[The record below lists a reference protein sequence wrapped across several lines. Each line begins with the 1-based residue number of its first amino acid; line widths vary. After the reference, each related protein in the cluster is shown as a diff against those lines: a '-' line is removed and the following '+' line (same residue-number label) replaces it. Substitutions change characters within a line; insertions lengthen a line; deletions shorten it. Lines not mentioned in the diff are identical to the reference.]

1 MNVELLSAGAAKGL
15 VEALQPAFR
24 APTGADVHGTFGAV
38 GAIRE
43 QLLAGAPCDVL
54 VLTQPM
60 LDELARDGTIIGDTI
75 ARLGTVATGI
85 AVRSGEVF
93 PAIADRAQLRAAL
106 AAAQGLYCPD
116 PERATAGIHFVKV
129 LRQLD
134 LYPGVASRLRSF
146 PSGAIAMRELAQTE
160 QAGLLGCTQV
170 TEIRYTRGVD
180 LVGTLPPG
188 FELATVYSAAV
199 CSNARQPEL
208 AQKLVALLTGPDAE
222 PLRRAGGFEQA

>member
-1 MNVELLSAGAAKGL
+1 
-15 VEALQPAFR
+15 
-24 APTGADVHGTFGAV
+24 
-38 GAIRE
+38 
-43 QLLAGAPCDVL
+43 
-54 VLTQPM
+54 
-60 LDELARDGTIIGDTI
+60 
-75 ARLGTVATGI
+75 
-85 AVRSGEVF
+85 
-93 PAIADRAQLRAAL
+93 
-106 AAAQGLYCPD
+106 
-116 PERATAGIHFVKV
+116 
-129 LRQLD
+129 
-134 LYPGVASRLRSF
+134 VASRLRSF

-180 LVGTLPPG
+180 LVGPLPPG